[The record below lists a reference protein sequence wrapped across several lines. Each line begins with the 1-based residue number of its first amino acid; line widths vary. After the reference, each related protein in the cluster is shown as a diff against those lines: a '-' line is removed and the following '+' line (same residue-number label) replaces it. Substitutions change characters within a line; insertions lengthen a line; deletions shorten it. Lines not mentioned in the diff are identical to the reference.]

1 MSKAPVESRK
11 EGIIIRNELIE
22 KDKIYTCIH
31 EGRVFLFFK
40 NELGLLNCY
49 EVQDEDVANK
59 IKANPDSESVKKIL
73 QELLEE

>member
-1 MSKAPVESRK
+1 MSKPPVESRK